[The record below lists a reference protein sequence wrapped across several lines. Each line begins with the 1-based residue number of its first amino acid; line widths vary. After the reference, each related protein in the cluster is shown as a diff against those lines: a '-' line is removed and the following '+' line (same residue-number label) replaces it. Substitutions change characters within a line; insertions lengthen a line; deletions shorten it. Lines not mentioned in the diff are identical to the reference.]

1 MSSLD
6 EATIRLS
13 WIYETDSAPV
23 SQGCDL
29 FTTTVL
35 INGPGARAAAKQAS
49 LPMMGA
55 DYTSP
60 CAGQIGSGSKENHY
74 RRGDDGTRVNTSI
87 DYKCPK

>member
-6 EATIRLS
+6 EATKGRS

-35 INGPGARAAAKQAS
+35 LYEPGARAAAKKTS
-49 LPMMGA
+49 LPMTGV
-55 DYTSP
+55 DVISP

-74 RRGDDGTRVNTSI
+74 RRRDDGTRINTSI